1 MAKRA
6 DRYTVERRVH
16 RTAMLLADL
25 DNEALVTHQL
35 MEGALDRRLPER
47 TAQWY
52 VARARE
58 RLDEEAAQDRH
69 RARAKA
75 LRRLNSLYMA
85 AVQAKKLGDAAA
97 IQWQITALD
106 GARAAAAE
114 AEEPTLQERAEAAA
128 ARVIDYAPTP
138 RPDTVPKYSE
148 VEKRWRLRRLLLLAE
163 RASDAAAAFRGLGPV
178 PAGET
183 ARRLWIQKAQAL
195 AIQQGATA
203 AGLGPD
209 KRREGIHRGAAS
221 YAMLTR
227 DADVADQLERLEQ
240 EEGMV
245 PVKEGR

>member
-6 DRYTVERRVH
+6 DRYTIERRLHLTEV
-16 RTAMLLADL
+16 MLVTTGA
-25 DNEALVTHQL
+25 EALVVHQL
-35 MEGALDRRLPER
+35 MQGALDRPLPER

-58 RLDEEAAQDRH
+58 RIEEAAAADRH
-69 RARAKA
+69 KNRAAA
-75 LRRLNSLYMA
+75 LRRLRSLYEQ
-85 AVQAKKLGDAAA
+85 AVKAKKPGDAAA
-97 IQWQITALD
+97 INWQMTALD
-106 GARAAAAE
+106 GSRAAAAE

-128 ARVIDYAPTP
+128 ARVVDYEPTP
-138 RPDTVPKYSE
+138 RPDVLPKYSE
-148 VEKRWRLRRLLLLAE
+148 TEKRWRLRRLLLLAE
-163 RASDAAAAFRGLGPV
+163 RAGDAASAFRRLGVV

-183 ARRLWIQKAQAL
+183 GRRLWIQQAQAL

-227 DADVADQLERLEQ
+227 DADVAQQLEDMEQ